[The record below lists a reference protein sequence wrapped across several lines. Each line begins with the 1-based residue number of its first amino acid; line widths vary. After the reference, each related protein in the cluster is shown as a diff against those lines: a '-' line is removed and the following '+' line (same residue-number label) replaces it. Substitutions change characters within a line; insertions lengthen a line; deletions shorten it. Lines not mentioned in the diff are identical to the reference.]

1 LQASELLLKGLGALG
16 LDLTGVQADAFGT
29 YLHELKRWSGA
40 YGLTSLKTDED
51 IIVKHFIDSCLYF
64 KALPAGIGS
73 VADVGSGAGLP
84 GLPLKIM
91 RPELRVFLIEASQK
105 KSAFLRHMLRVLG
118 LEGIECIESRV
129 EDVAGIEVDAA
140 LTRALFSVGD
150 FIKKAGHIVRP
161 GGLFVLSKGPKAAEE
176 LLEAAFEYE
185 TMETGLPMT
194 DITRTLVV
202 VRKQ

>member
-1 LQASELLLKGLGALG
+1 MQVNEFLKEGLWALG
-16 LDLTGVQADAFGT
+16 LDVTGAQADAFGT
-29 YLHELKRWSGA
+29 YLHELKRWRRACS
-40 YGLTSLKTDED
+40 LTSLKTDED
-51 IIVKHFIDSCLYF
+51 IIVKHFIDSCLYL
-64 KALPAGIGS
+64 KALPADVRS

-91 RPELRVFLIEASQK
+91 RPELEVFLIESSSK
-105 KSAFLRHMLRVLG
+105 KSSFLRHMLRVLK

-161 GGLFVLSKGPKAAEE
+161 GGLFVLSKGPKVEEE
-176 LLEAAFEYE
+176 LSGAAFEYE

-194 DITRTLVV
+194 DIKRTLVV